1 MSKKIKK
8 YKEYDEKCDNYVY
21 SNKYGFIGNKLGGN
35 MKKKFKNMKLVNVL
49 SSIAYLASL
58 FIFVTG
64 SLGLL
69 ASGKIYNNSKEIV
82 YYKEWKEEILYVKV
96 SLEEICNNSI
106 SIASSNNNRRNLEIL
121 EKENKLV
128 NEFFESINDSTDLDE
143 NEINYINNIKKKYI
157 ELYKFSENIVSKYSS
172 NNDAHIEGEMIIP
185 ENQNNGPSTERDVV
199 VEEIRQVWESIETE
213 IDNFIAYIDSYTDE
227 ALDNNGRVY
236 VYTKNIIFTIL
247 ILCSSSFIFIAINT
261 KKIVRKAISEIKD
274 ILKNV
279 SEGKLNMEFD
289 YDGKSEFAEMRQ
301 SIKGAIG
308 SFGTMILGVNSISNN
323 VNDMAGELSKISNNL
338 MENTKEIEASIQDV
352 TSGTVEQANDLV
364 SINNALDSFSEAIEG
379 FIENLSHLNTNSNQI
394 SKSANV
400 SNEKMDK
407 LSVTFNYIEET
418 FKQLIERI
426 DLLGD
431 NISKVNDITT
441 LIDNISEQTNLL
453 ALNAAIEAA
462 RAGEA
467 GKGFAV
473 VAEEIRKLAEQSKES
488 AGHISELVGEVSSET
503 SDIVNVSG
511 DVSKKLNHSLD
522 VIGDS
527 MRSFNEIVTLIE
539 EVVPRINN
547 LADTS
552 RQIGE
557 EKSSIVEMVENASAI
572 AEEVSASAQ
581 EITTVLKSISVGSE
595 DVGNRSNE
603 LNGLTNTLKSTLD
616 EFEI

>member
-1 MSKKIKK
+1 
-8 YKEYDEKCDNYVY
+8 
-21 SNKYGFIGNKLGGN
+21 
-35 MKKKFKNMKLVNVL
+35 MKRRYKNMRLISIL
-49 SSIAYLASL
+49 DLIAYVASIL
-58 FIFVTG
+58 IFLIG
-64 SLGLL
+64 ILGLI
-69 ASGKIYNNSKEIV
+69 ASGKINNNSNTIV
-82 YYKEWKEEILYVKV
+82 EYKEWKAEVIEFKSSFREIYNSSIGVILGEKEVNVEIIRNENEVINEFLESSNMATYLDEEETKFF
-96 SLEEICNNSI
+96 NSI
-106 SIASSNNNRRNLEIL
+106 
-121 EKENKLV
+121 
-128 NEFFESINDSTDLDE
+128 T
-143 NEINYINNIKKKYI
+143 KKYI
-157 ELYKFSENIVSKYSS
+157 EFYKYIDELIARFGAENNVEGQPIFSENDETIMPKNQDDIS
-172 NNDAHIEGEMIIP
+172 IEEKDEAIYKL
-185 ENQNNGPSTERDVV
+185 S
-199 VEEIRQVWESIETE
+199 EIWESLEGE
-213 IDNFIAYIDSYTDE
+213 IDNLIAYIDFYTDKT
-227 ALDNNGRVY
+227 LDNNNRVY
-236 VYTKNIIFTIL
+236 ILAKNTILTIL
-247 ILCSSSFIFIAINT
+247 ILCSSFFIFIAIET
-261 KKIVRKAISEIKD
+261 KKIARKAIFGIKD

-364 SINNALDSFSEAIEG
+364 RINNALDSFSEAIEG

-407 LSVTFNYIEET
+407 LSATFNYIEET

-488 AGHISELVGEVSSET
+488 AGHISELVVEVSSET

-511 DVSKKLNHSLD
+511 AVRKKLNHSLD

-581 EITTVLKSISVGSE
+581 EITAVLKSISVGSE
-595 DVGNRSNE
+595 DVGSRSSE